1 MFRIPEE
8 VVGPDE
14 WEVKGTVSDR
24 LVLQYRAQP
33 PIWNAAICVLD
44 RGHEWRN
51 LELVSLKGFEYV
63 AIPSRGN
70 TYANMFALTINN
82 KFTGDSV
89 LTMMINWRCDY
100 LYYHRTFTGSNLVY
114 FANAIVVGRD
124 SEPLSFVLIFQ
135 TYNEADRFTDWIMN
149 ITRLN
154 YSEGLLQLVSPRL
167 LDNFIRSANFHLRRL
182 WVERVFLERFHL
194 RRETQQDIV
203 PADAPWELVVRQ
215 YFELAG
221 TTPTRDE

>member
-8 VVGPDE
+8 VFGPDE
-14 WEVKGTVSDR
+14 WEVKGTVLDR
-24 LVLQYRAQP
+24 QVLQYRAQT

-44 RGHEWRN
+44 RGHEWRK

-70 TYANMFALTINN
+70 TYANMYALTINN

-100 LYYHRTFTGSNLVY
+100 LYYHRMFTGSNLVY

-135 TYNEADRFTDWIMN
+135 TYNEADRFTNWLQNQYRRNYYALLGDLPQ
-149 ITRLN
+149 RL
-154 YSEGLLQLVSPRL
+154 V
-167 LDNFIRSANFHLRRL
+167 NFIRTANFHLRRL
-182 WVERVFLERFHL
+182 WFERVFLESFHL